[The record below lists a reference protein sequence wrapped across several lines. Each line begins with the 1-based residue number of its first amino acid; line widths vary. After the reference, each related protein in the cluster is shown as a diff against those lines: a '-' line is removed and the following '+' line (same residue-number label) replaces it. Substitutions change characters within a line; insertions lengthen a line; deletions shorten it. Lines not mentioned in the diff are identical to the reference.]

1 MEKRYTCE
9 EIAEIYSVKV
19 AAIYDW
25 IKKGRLIAIQMHD
38 GKKDKYRIRE
48 EDLLKFEQS
57 RLTA

>member
-1 MEKRYTCE
+1 
-9 EIAEIYSVKV
+9 
-19 AAIYDW
+19 
-25 IKKGRLIAIQMHD
+25 MHD